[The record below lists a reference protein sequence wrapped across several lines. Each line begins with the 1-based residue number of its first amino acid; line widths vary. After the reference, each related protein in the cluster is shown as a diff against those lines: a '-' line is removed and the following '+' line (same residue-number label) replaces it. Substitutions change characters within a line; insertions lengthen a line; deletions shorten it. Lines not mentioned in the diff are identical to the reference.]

1 MTRSELN
8 PPGMKAVTGSRVAAI
23 VLAGMLGL
31 AAAAWVVTVHQM
43 NGMDMGTATQ
53 LGSFGFFIWVWV
65 SMMAAMMLPGAAP
78 AVLRHLH
85 ETGRV
90 GTIPLYV
97 ASYIAVWTL
106 VGIAAYS
113 LYQPHGT
120 AAAGA
125 IVVAA
130 GIYELTPMKRHA
142 RLRCQESVR
151 TGLGFGLAC
160 LGSSIGLMAML
171 LAVGVMSITW
181 MIVIGAVVLGQKLL
195 PPKIAIDVTLALAI
209 IGFGILIIASPT
221 TIPGLM
227 PSM

>member
-1 MTRSELN
+1 MR
-8 PPGMKAVTGSRVAAI
+8 AVTGSRVATAI

-31 AAAAWVVTVHQM
+31 AAAAWVVTVQQM

-53 LGSFGFFIWVWV
+53 LGSFGFFVAVWV
-65 SMMAAMMLPGAAP
+65 AMMAAMMLPGAAP
-78 AVLRHLH
+78 AVVRHLH
-85 ETGRV
+85 ATGRV
-90 GTIPLYV
+90 GTVPLYV
-97 ASYIAVWTL
+97 ASYLAVWTL

-125 IVVAA
+125 IVIAA
-130 GIYELTPMKRHA
+130 GVYELTPIKRHS
-142 RLRCQESVR
+142 RVRCQESVR
-151 TGLGFGLAC
+151 TGLGFGVAC

-171 LAVGVMSITW
+171 LAVGAMSITW
-181 MIVIGAVVLGQKLL
+181 MIVIGAVVLAQKLL
-195 PPKIAIDVTLALAI
+195 PPKVAIDVTLALAI
-209 IGFGILIIASPT
+209 IGAGILIIASPA